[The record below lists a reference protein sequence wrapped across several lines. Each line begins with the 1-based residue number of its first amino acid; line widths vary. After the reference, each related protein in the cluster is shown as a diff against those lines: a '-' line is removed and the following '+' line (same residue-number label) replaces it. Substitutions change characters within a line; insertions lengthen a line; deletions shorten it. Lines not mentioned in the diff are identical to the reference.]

1 MAETATIH
9 ALFETNASDIPAML
23 RQAADAIET
32 EEAEGFD
39 PTRAM
44 VAVQIGKGGDV
55 RVYGW
60 GRTDSYDSYD
70 SYDSMG
76 ILQCGI
82 AQLANNLTARD

>member
-23 RQAADAIET
+23 RQAADSIET

-44 VAVQIGKGGDV
+44 VAVQIGKGGEV

-60 GRTDSYDSYD
+60 GHTD

-82 AQLANNLTARD
+82 AQLANNVTVRD